1 MDSTMQI
8 PLRDCA
14 MKPWS
19 LPLQGSLV
27 KLLIINLL
35 LQAFDGFASYHIIS
49 AGVPEE
55 NPVVASFIANWGV
68 MGGLLFS
75 KSLGCALVVLVFM
88 LGKRVH
94 LVATRGLTI
103 LAYLYSCLAV
113 FLVVKLLEVF
123 T

>member
-1 MDSTMQI
+1 
-8 PLRDCA
+8 

-19 LPLQGSLV
+19 LPLHGSLV

-55 NPVVASFIANWGV
+55 NPVVATFIDNWGV

-88 LGKRVH
+88 LGKRVQ
-94 LVATRGLTI
+94 LIATQGLTI
-103 LAYLYSCLAV
+103 MAYLYSCLAV

>member
-1 MDSTMQI
+1 MPIS
-8 PLRDCA
+8 LRGYA
-14 MKPWS
+14 LKSWS
-19 LPLQGSLV
+19 VPVHGSLV
-27 KLLIINLL
+27 KLLVINLL
-35 LQAFDGFASYHIIS
+35 LQGFDGFASYHIIS

-94 LVATRGLTI
+94 LVATRGLTKVG
-103 LAYLYSCLAV
+103 S
-113 FLVVKLLEVF
+113 
-123 T
+123 